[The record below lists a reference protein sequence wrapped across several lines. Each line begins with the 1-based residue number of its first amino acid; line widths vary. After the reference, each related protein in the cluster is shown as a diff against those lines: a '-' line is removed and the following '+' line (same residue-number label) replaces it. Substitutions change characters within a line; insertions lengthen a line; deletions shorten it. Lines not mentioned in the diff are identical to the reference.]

1 MIEMGR
7 YYSIALRNEPAKS
20 CNFFYYVKNGLR
32 VHLADDWSC
41 FLVAQPGCNTRM
53 WYTVIRDLLV
63 QDGAVVGQPDFIS
76 CTLLYSMPN
85 KHGVPAVIIALPGG
99 ITAILI
105 TA

>member
-53 WYTVIRDLLV
+53 WYTVIHDF
-63 QDGAVVGQPDFIS
+63 GAGW
-76 CTLLYSMPN
+76 CSMSN